1 MSAAPWLLA
10 DVGGTNIRFALTGQD
25 AAGQDAGRLIMPLRF
40 ACADYS
46 GLAEAIIAYLRPTGA
61 RPDGACFAVAG
72 PVIGDRVSLTNSA
85 WSFSIADTARR
96 FGLTPLLVVNDFQAL
111 AHALPLLGPNDVAA
125 IGPPMTVERAAK
137 AALGPGTGFGVAGL
151 VPDGA
156 HWVAVTSEGGHMS
169 FAPSDEHEEAVIAY
183 LRPRFGGRVSLD
195 RLLSG
200 SGLVAIFEALSAL
213 AGQNAVPP
221 GAAEI
226 AARGL
231 AGSCPTSLARSNSS
245 ARRSARLPAISR
257 SSSLRW
263 AVSISA
269 AASRR
274 VCRRFLPTGPSAG
287 VSRPRVAKLPWSPA
301 SRAASSRAKPRR
313 SMARRRSWRT
323 TGADDGSAW
332 NRTCYRIQPAVQAR

>member
-231 AGSCPTSLARSNSS
+231 VGSCPTSLATLEFFCAALGSV
-245 ARRSARLPAISR
+245 AGDLALVFAAMGGIYLGGGIAPRLLPILANGTFR
-257 SSSLRW
+257 
-263 AVSISA
+263 
-269 AASRR
+269 
-274 VCRRFLPTGPSAG
+274 RRFEAKGREAALVAGIPSCVITRETATLNG
-287 VSRPRVAKLPWSPA
+287 
-301 SRAASSRAKPRR
+301 AAQI
-313 SMARRRSWRT
+313 MAHHR
-323 TGADDGSAW
+323 G
-332 NRTCYRIQPAVQAR
+332 